1 MLTFGNRDDILPCM
15 ASAPTVITEADIL
28 SHVIAPDQPTLP
40 VASAQSILALRF
52 NKQAIDRMNELAEK
66 NRHNLLSENEQGE
79 LEKYQCVGN
88 FLNLMQAKARLSLQQ
103 ISNGS

>member
-1 MLTFGNRDDILPCM
+1 M

-28 SHVIAPDQPTLP
+28 SQVIAPDQPTLP

-52 NKQAIDRMNELAEK
+52 NQQAIDRMNELAEK
-66 NRHNLLSENEQGE
+66 NRHNLLSENEQAE
-79 LEKYQCVGN
+79 LEKYQRVGN

-103 ISNGS
+103 SSKNGS